1 MIQRK
6 SEEKK
11 SHIQKELENLLPSKI
26 MCLKNVPRSL
36 RWRSTSNPFTTGTGL
51 GANVGGRVVS
61 ECFKNSA
68 YFFLLFSQTHF
79 GLGAPCS
86 PVNSRNIAAKEGLSH
101 IFSFST
107 CVGRQAQHLCALPTE
122 ARQAS
127 ASSALVRL
135 SIEI

>member
-61 ECFKNSA
+61 ECLKTSA
-68 YFFLLFSQTHF
+68 SFFLSFFFLRNSLWLRSLHSRQLEKHCRER
-79 GLGAPCS
+79 GLVPHLLVFDVRRKAGAAPL
-86 PVNSRNIAAKEGLSH
+86 RAADGGQASECEQRAR
-101 IFSFST
+101 T
-107 CVGRQAQHLCALPTE
+107 AQH
-122 ARQAS
+122 
-127 ASSALVRL
+127 
-135 SIEI
+135 